1 MIILF
6 MGLPG
11 SGATE
16 IADAVRDRIN
26 GLHLD
31 RQRYTD
37 VFGGISE
44 IQYYY
49 KLGILARTLEQT
61 QDKPVIVDSVFNLE
75 QHRQVFGKADIVVWV
90 DTIENKTSRVWEEPL
105 KYDHKIITSGD
116 EHEDALPTR
125 AINVVRKFK
134 LFDWKVDTT
143 LMLDKYQPWN
153 EKRAQ
158 QHFDL
163 LHTNPQVVVGVKH
176 VSGMTE
182 EDLLHF
188 EQVSQLIKKDIPNAK
203 IIKLPNVT
211 NIVYTNGSSFIV
223 EKMGDMYD

>member
-31 RQRYTD
+31 RQKYTD
-37 VFGGISE
+37 VFGGVSE

-49 KLGILARTLEQT
+49 KLGMLARTLEQT
-61 QDKPVIVDSVFNLE
+61 QEKPIIVDSIFNLE
-75 QHRQVFGKADIVVWV
+75 QHRQVFGKADIVIWV
-90 DTIENKTSRVWEEPL
+90 DTKENTTSRAWEDPTR
-105 KYDHKIITSGD
+105 YDHKITNTGD

-125 AINVVRKFK
+125 AINVVRKFN

-143 LMLDKYQPWN
+143 LMTDTYQTWN
-153 EKRAQ
+153 AKNVKQ
-158 QHFDL
+158 YVDVL
-163 LHTNPQVVVGVKH
+163 PTNPQVVIGVKH
-176 VSGMTE
+176 VSGMTAK
-182 EDLLHF
+182 DLLHF
-188 EQVSQLIKKDIPNAK
+188 EQVKELIKQNIPNAK
-203 IIKLPNVT
+203 IIKLPNIK
-211 NIVYTNGSSFIV
+211 NIVYTNSSSYTV
-223 EKMGDMYD
+223 EKMSDIYG